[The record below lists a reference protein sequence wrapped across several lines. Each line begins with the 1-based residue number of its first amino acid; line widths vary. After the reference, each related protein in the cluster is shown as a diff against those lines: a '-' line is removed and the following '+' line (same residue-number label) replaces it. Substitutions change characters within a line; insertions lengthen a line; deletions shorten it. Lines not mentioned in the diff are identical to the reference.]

1 MRTSRTFFLRGV
13 AVALAC
19 LSAAGC
25 SDDTE
30 EPQQPVLRTGVT
42 EIHLPGND
50 FYPEGIAA
58 AEDNTL
64 YVGSIWT
71 GQIIQ
76 VKPGS
81 ADAEEFVAPRAIV
94 TGVVGLHVQRDQK
107 YLWLCSNVYGTTNA
121 PQLIAVDRQTA
132 QAAHRHTF
140 PVEEGRG
147 AGFCNEITE
156 DAAGN
161 IYASDSAIGRIIRV
175 RADRREVDE
184 SAEVLLR
191 SAELEPPEGQFG
203 LNGLI
208 HDGQSSLY
216 AVKTGD
222 GRLFRIP
229 LTASGD
235 AGSLQPISLD
245 KALLGPD
252 GLQYVDGLGLIVAEQ
267 YGKALS
273 RIALSG
279 NQGTV
284 TRLQEGLEDPSS
296 VEIAEG
302 SAWVSE
308 GQLSAITVPNSPP
321 AKLPFKV
328 RRVSLPR

>member
-1 MRTSRTFFLRGV
+1 MKTSRSFILRGV

-25 SDDTE
+25 ADDKE
-30 EPQQPVLRTGVT
+30 ETPQPVLRTGVT
-42 EIHLPGND
+42 EITLPGDN
-50 FYPEGIAA
+50 FYPEGISAA
-58 AEDNTL
+58 DDNTL
-64 YVGSIWT
+64 YVGSIMT

-81 ADAEEFVAPRAIV
+81 AQAEDFVAPKAIV
-94 TGVVGLHVQRDQK
+94 NGVVGLHVQRDQK

-121 PQLIAVDRQTA
+121 PQLISVDRKTGQT
-132 QAAHRHTF
+132 AHRHTF
-140 PVEEGRG
+140 PVLEGRG

-156 DAAGN
+156 DSAGN
-161 IYASDSAIGRIIRV
+161 LYASDSAIGRIIRV
-175 RADRREVDE
+175 RADKREVDE
-184 SAEVLLR
+184 SAEVFI
-191 SAELEPPEGQFG
+191 SAPELEPPQGQFG
-203 LNGLI
+203 LNGLTY
-208 HDGQSSLY
+208 DGQSSLY

-222 GRLFRIP
+222 GKLFRIP
-229 LTASGD
+229 ITASG
-235 AGSLQPISLD
+235 AGSLQAIELD
-245 KALLGPD
+245 KALLGAD
-252 GLQYVDGLGLIVAEQ
+252 GLQYVDKLGLIVAEQ

-279 NQGTV
+279 NLGTV
-284 TRLQEGLEDPSS
+284 TRLQDGLDDPSS

-308 GQLSAITVPNSPP
+308 GQLSAVTVPNSPP

-328 RRVSLPR
+328 RRVQLPQ